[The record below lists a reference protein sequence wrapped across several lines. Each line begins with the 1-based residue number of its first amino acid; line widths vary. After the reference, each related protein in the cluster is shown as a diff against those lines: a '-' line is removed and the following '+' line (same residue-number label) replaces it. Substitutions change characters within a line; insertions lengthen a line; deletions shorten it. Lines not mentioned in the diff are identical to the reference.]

1 MKISIITVVYNR
13 RDTIAEALRSLRAQT
28 YREIEHIVIDGGSRD
43 GTLDVLRAEADEAT
57 ILVSEPDDGIYDALN
72 KGLERATGEIVG
84 VLHSD
89 DVLAHERVLAT
100 VAEAF
105 GDGPDAVYGDLDYVR
120 RDDISRILR
129 RWRSGAFTPGRLR
142 AGWMPPIP
150 LSFCDAASSSASA
163 ATTPRSG
170 SPETTMRSCDTF
182 RPTGSGRPTSRRSW
196 SGCGSGGRAIA
207 LSGVSCG
214 SRGRITGRSAA
225 TRSAASP
232 LWCSRTPERPASSS
246 EHAPDTRAR
255 DCASRGQDRH
265 QSATQA

>member
-105 GDGPDAVYGDLDYVR
+105 GDVPDAVYGDLDYVR

-142 AGWMPPIP
+142 AGWMPPHPALFLRRGVIERLGGYDTSFRIAGDYDAILRYFSTDGFRAAYIP
-150 LSFCDAASSSASA
+150 EVLVRMRVGGESNRSLGRLLRKSREDYRALRRNEVGGL
-163 ATTPRSG
+163 ATLVFKNARK
-170 SPETTMRSCDTF
+170 
-182 RPTGSGRPTSRRSW
+182 TG
-196 SGCGSGGRAIA
+196 
-207 LSGVSCG
+207 
-214 SRGRITGRSAA
+214 
-225 TRSAASP
+225 
-232 LWCSRTPERPASSS
+232 
-246 EHAPDTRAR
+246 
-255 DCASRGQDRH
+255 QFF
-265 QSATQA
+265 